1 MRLSGWTAVSVT
13 CALFAVVGAPD
24 VGSCQ
29 SVLDRPPNLS
39 GGWLGTSG
47 TLQFNFVHR
56 FGVGDAPTRKVTNS
70 PTFLLSY
77 KLPAPLLL
85 GFNYA
90 TSSDIAAA
98 FPNEW
103 EFFARYGRGG
113 IALQGG
119 YNQAA
124 ERFDGELTLRRTF
137 GSLRAMAV
145 GRVLSNGYAS
155 DTTRYAVGGGA
166 TVRLNRWF
174 ALAGDV
180 ASLLDRRMGEELAWG
195 AGLQIEIPYTPHSLS
210 LQVTNTN
217 TATLQGVSR
226 GLDRVRG
233 GFESTTPFPL
243 SGYFGGKK
251 PAAGGAAAGAAAA
264 PGAAGTAVE
273 MKGVAFLPNRIE
285 VTAGATVTWTNNDP
299 LAHSVTADDNSWD
312 SGLIDPGKAF
322 SRTFTQPGE
331 YAVHCTPHP
340 FMKAVIVVRQP

>member
-1 MRLSGWTAVSVT
+1 MPLLRRIAVCVP
-13 CALFAVVGAPD
+13 CALLAVVGVPD
-24 VGSCQ
+24 VASCQ

-39 GGWLGTSG
+39 GGWVGTSG

-56 FGVGDAPTRKVTNS
+56 FGVGDPPLRDVSNS

-77 KLPAPLLL
+77 KLPVPLLI

-90 TSSDIAAA
+90 TSSDITAS

-103 EFFARYGRGG
+103 EFFARYARSGL
-113 IALQGG
+113 ALQGG
-119 YNQAA
+119 YNLAA
-124 ERFDGELTLRRTF
+124 ESFDGELTASRTV
-137 GSLRAMAV
+137 GALRAMAV
-145 GRVLSNGYAS
+145 GRVLSNGYNS
-155 DTTRYAVGGGA
+155 DTTRYAVGAGA

-180 ASLLDRRMGEELAWG
+180 TTLLDRGPAEEVAWG

-226 GLDRVRG
+226 GIDQVRG
-233 GFESTTPFPL
+233 GFEFTIPFTL
-243 SGYFGGKK
+243 SRYFGKR
-251 PAAGGAAAGAAAA
+251 AAVGAAAA
-264 PGAAGTAVE
+264 QGGEGAAVE
-273 MKGVAFLPNRIE
+273 MKGMVFSPTRIE
-285 VTAGATVTWTNNDP
+285 IIAGTTVTWTNNDP
-299 LAHSVTADDNSWD
+299 LFHTVSADDGSWD
-312 SGLIDPGKAF
+312 SGQIEPGKTF
-322 SRTFTQPGE
+322 SRTFPQPGE